1 MRKMSLILAVVL
13 LVTTLA
19 VPAMAAQPRAVSVIP
34 SITVEGNT
42 ATCYVSCVGE
52 RTSDELVAT
61 MRLYRGSTLID
72 SWVESG
78 NGYVFSTETRTV
90 TSGYT
95 YTLTVDLVINGN
107 ACPTFSASDS

>member
-19 VPAMAAQPRAVSVIP
+19 VPAMAAQPRAITILP
-34 SITVEGNT
+34 TITVNGTT
-42 ATCYVSCVGE
+42 ATCDVSCVGE

-61 MRLYRGSTLID
+61 MRLYRGSTLIAT
-72 SWVESG
+72 WVERG
-78 NGYVFSTETRTV
+78 NGYIFFTETKTV

-95 YTLTVDLVINGN
+95 YTLTVDLVINGKT
-107 ACPTFSASDS
+107 CPTVSASDS